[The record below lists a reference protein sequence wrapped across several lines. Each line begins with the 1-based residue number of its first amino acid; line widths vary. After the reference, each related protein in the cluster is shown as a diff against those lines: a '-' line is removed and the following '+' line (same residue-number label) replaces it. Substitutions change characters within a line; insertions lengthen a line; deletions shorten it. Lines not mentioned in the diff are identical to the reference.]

1 MNNDKKS
8 KGVETGGILFAL
20 FLLFLGAFA
29 LLFDVSLF
37 AGLFRLFAFW
47 PLLLVGLGV
56 WLIFKNVNQEK
67 VGVIVLAVILV
78 AAMYNAFSQVQPL
91 LEMQDEKT
99 VPPGVTRMD
108 VSMDL
113 LFGTFSMGSTPDAL
127 YTYTGLEALEAR
139 VYTKGDT
146 ANLDFSLREEAFIP
160 FRWSSN
166 EYRVLLNQHLPM
178 SLIIDTGVSSC
189 SFDLSDLQVEEVILD
204 GGISSVEITFGQ
216 RDTAAV
222 ITMGISNIEIYV
234 PKSVGVKIIS
244 EGLLSLSVPPD
255 WVKVDGGYK
264 SPNYDTASYT
274 IEITCDVGIGSVTIA
289 YV

>member
-8 KGVETGGILFAL
+8 KRVETGGILFAL

-47 PLLLVGLGV
+47 PLLLVGLGI

-78 AAMYNAFSQVQPL
+78 AAMYSAFSQVQPL
-91 LEMQDEKT
+91 LEMQDEKA
-99 VPPGVTRMD
+99 VPPGATQMD

-113 LFGTFSMGSTPDAL
+113 LFGTFNIGSTPDSL
-127 YTYTGLEALEAR
+127 YTCTGLEALEAR
-139 VYTKGDT
+139 MHTRGDT
-146 ANLDFSLREEAFIP
+146 ANLDFSLREEAFTP
-160 FRWSSN
+160 FRWPSN
-166 EYRVLLNQHLPM
+166 EYRILLNQHLPM
-178 SLIIDTGVSSC
+178 SLIIDAGVSSC
-189 SFDLSDLQVEEVILD
+189 SVDLSNLEVEEVVLD
-204 GGISSVEITFGQ
+204 GGISSVEIIFGE
-216 RDTAAV
+216 RDTTAV
-222 ITMGISNIEIYV
+222 ITMGISSIEIFV
-234 PKSVGVKIIS
+234 PKSVGVRIFS

-255 WVKVDGGYK
+255 WVKVEGGYK

-274 IEITCDVGIGSVTIA
+274 LEITCDVGIGSVTIA
-289 YV
+289 YI